1 MDQAANPAQP
11 AAAAKA
17 TFRSVL
23 GQRAVR
29 ALWVASLISYVG
41 DTFTIMALFILVNA
55 VTGSTVILAAVGV
68 VQTLPLFI
76 GVLAGVLVD
85 RWRYRPVLLLTD
97 LIRAGLIPLYL
108 LFHTPGDLW
117 LVLLVTLVIA

>member
-1 MDQAANPAQP
+1 MDESVSHTNTGVPP
-11 AAAAKA
+11 KA

-23 GQRAVR
+23 GHRAVR
-29 ALWVASLISYVG
+29 ALWFASLISYVG
-41 DTFTIMALFILVNA
+41 DTFTTMALFILVNT
-55 VTGSTVILAAVGV
+55 VTGSTVMLAAVGV

-97 LIRAGLIPLYL
+97 VIRAALIPLYL
-108 LFHTPGDLW
+108 LFHTSGDL
-117 LVLLVTLVIA
+117 